1 MDLEFEYNSLH
12 QTQPTIFFL
21 TLSREKEKIQ
31 DPKQCDILEFYKAAK
46 FRN

>member
-1 MDLEFEYNSLH
+1 MVPEFEYNSVH
-12 QTQPTIFFL
+12 QTELTIFFL

-31 DPKQCDILEFYKAAK
+31 DQKQCDILEFYKTAK